1 MNNKNR
7 KNILIIG
14 IAGGLAQIVAR
25 LIAKSEQ
32 NIRIVGVDS
41 RSISNLPEI
50 PHVEYKKIRYSRND
64 FENLF
69 RSLKFDTVYHLG
81 RISHARANPKASLA
95 KRLDL
100 NVIGTNKILELA
112 TQQKVRRV
120 IVLSTWH
127 VYGAYP
133 DNPVF
138 IQESNLLRASIKH
151 PDLRDVVEMDQLTTN
166 WMWKYQ
172 HEIDILLFRPC
183 SIIGPNINNS
193 MTNYLKKNY
202 MPLGHDYNPMM
213 QFIHEFDM
221 AHILFFAKD
230 SMPIGTYNV
239 APDEYISLHEA
250 KTIVGAK
257 TFPSSVYF
265 IEKVADLL
273 NKSSLLSVP
282 NYLLD
287 YLKYSC
293 LVSTNEL
300 KEHLPDGFFRFST
313 QDTLELLKLR
323 T

>member
-1 MNNKNR
+1 MDNKR

-14 IAGGLAQIVAR
+14 IQGGLAQIVAR
-25 LIAKSEQ
+25 LISKSEK

-41 RSISNLPEI
+41 RSISQLPKI
-50 PHVEYKKIRYSRND
+50 PQVEYKKIRYSRND

-69 RSLKFDTVYHLG
+69 RSLDFDCVYHLG

-100 NVIGTNKILELA
+100 NVIGTNRILELA
-112 TQQKVRRV
+112 TQHKVRRV

-138 IQESNLLRASIKH
+138 MKETNLLRASIKH

-172 HEIDILLFRPC
+172 HELEVLLFRPC
-183 SIIGPNINNS
+183 SIIGPNIRNS
-193 MTNYLKKNY
+193 MTNYLKSDY

-213 QFIHEFDM
+213 QFIHEYDM
-221 AHILFFAKD
+221 AHTLSYAKD
-230 SMPIGTYNV
+230 NLPIGTYNV

-250 KTIVGAK
+250 KEIVGK
-257 TFPSSVYF
+257 ISIPSSVF
-265 IEKVADLL
+265 LMEKIADLL

-287 YLKYSC
+287 YLKYPC
-293 LVSTNEL
+293 LVSNEEL
-300 KEHLPDGFFRFST
+300 MQQLPDNFFRFST
-313 QDTLELLKLR
+313 SDTLELLNLKP
-323 T
+323 

>member
-1 MNNKNR
+1 MTDKKR

-14 IAGGLAQIVAR
+14 ISGGLAQIVAR
-25 LIAKSEQ
+25 LLSKSEK

-41 RSISNLPEI
+41 RSVSNLPEI
-50 PHVEYKKIRYSRND
+50 PQVEYKKIRYSRND

-81 RISHARANPKASLA
+81 RISHARANPKSSLA

-112 TQQKVRRV
+112 TQEKVRRV

-127 VYGAYP
+127 VYGAYS

-138 IQESNLLRASIKH
+138 IKESNLLRASIKH

-193 MTNYLKKNY
+193 MTNYLKQDY

-213 QFIHEFDM
+213 QFIHEYDM
-221 AHILFFAKD
+221 AHILQFAMGH
-230 SMPIGTYNV
+230 MPIGVYNV
-239 APDEYISLHEA
+239 APDEYLSLHEA
-250 KTIVGAK
+250 KDIVGSK
-257 TFPSSVYF
+257 TFPSSVF
-265 IEKVADLL
+265 LIEKIANIL

-287 YLKYSC
+287 YLKYPC
-293 LVSTNEL
+293 LISNEEL
-300 KEHLPDGFFRFST
+300 KKHLPSDFFRFST
-313 QDTLELLKLR
+313 ADTLELLNLKA
-323 T
+323 